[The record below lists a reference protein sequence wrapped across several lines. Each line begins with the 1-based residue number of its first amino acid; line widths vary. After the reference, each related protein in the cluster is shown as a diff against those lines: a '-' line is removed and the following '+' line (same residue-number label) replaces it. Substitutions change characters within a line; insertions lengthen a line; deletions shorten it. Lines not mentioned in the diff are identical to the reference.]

1 MSAFRPLL
9 LRLSRTL
16 AFPAVLLSFVNINI
30 AGAAEEPTR
39 CGSLTVVGRTITL
52 DRDHW
57 QYWQVD
63 YRLRNDTSAT
73 LVIPPTGISAKV
85 DGWVSNS
92 RVAAHATPRES
103 SVTASGATGLTGVAE
118 VIPASDEAQHC
129 RERLVLQAWN
139 ADAGEMPPE
148 PVAKAGTRSLTVQ
161 ELPTVE
167 IAPGGSVRVRLRLA
181 HEHFL
186 YGRYNALLGPRTVE
200 LQLGSARLH
209 DTLPLDR
216 ERRVARALAAW
227 PPGPPADLRDTR
239 VYLSAP
245 DSLHLEAHTP
255 GKQSHRFPE
264 REVRY
269 ATRMRLRFWY
279 LIATGS
285 EGEYRARVAQ
295 YKDSPTSWKS
305 LPDGEVELN
314 LAAVGRW
321 TRVERIFVTEP
332 DATSLALDYR
342 IVGADIGELWID
354 DVTLEPLGSGSEA
367 P

>member
-1 MSAFRPLL
+1 MSVFASPRVRFLRTSAFLAAF
-9 LRLSRTL
+9 LSISSL
-16 AFPAVLLSFVNINI
+16 GF
-30 AGAAEEPTR
+30 AGDEQPPRSAA
-39 CGSLTVVGRTITL
+39 LTVVGRTVTL

-63 YRLRNDTSAT
+63 YRFRNDGANT
-73 LVIPPTGISAKV
+73 LVIPPANISAKV
-85 DGWVSNS
+85 HGWVSNS
-92 RVAAHATPRES
+92 RVAAHAMPRQS
-103 SVTASGATGLTGVAE
+103 SVAASGATGFVGLAD
-118 VIPASDEAQHC
+118 VIPASDESSHC
-129 RERLVLQAWN
+129 RERMILQAWN
-139 ADAGEMPPE
+139 ADNGDAPPD
-148 PVAKAGTRSLTVQ
+148 PIAKAGARTLTLQ
-161 ELPTVE
+161 ELPTLE
-167 IAPGGSVRVRLRLA
+167 LAPGAVAHVRIRLA

-186 YGRYNALLGPRTVE
+186 YGKYNALLGPRTVE
-200 LQLGSARLH
+200 LELGSARFH
-209 DTLPLDR
+209 DKLPLDR
-216 ERRVARALAAW
+216 ERRIARAASAW

-239 VYLSAP
+239 VFLSAP

-314 LAAVGRW
+314 LGVVGRW
-321 TRVERIFVTEP
+321 TRVERIFRTEP

-354 DVTLEPLGSGSEA
+354 DVTLEPLGSDAEG